1 MEKSLLFSVTV
12 HFIIF
17 FFSTP
22 YSQKNYRQSNRSVPM
37 GSVLLVAFV
46 KSLLVTFLTVLLSQ

>member
-1 MEKSLLFSVTV
+1 MEKSLLFRVTV
-12 HFIIF
+12 HFII

-22 YSQKNYRQSNRSVPM
+22 YSQKNYRQSHRSVPM

-46 KSLLVTFLTVLLSQ
+46 KSILVTFFTVLLSQ